1 LVITG
6 VINHPAFAVVWQ
18 KNTPDLA
25 MVALEPN
32 ETAVVDEVVKLGEA
46 VDTAGFV
53 PDAAKLSNLA

>member
-25 MVALEPN
+25 MAALEPN
-32 ETAVVDEVVKLGEA
+32 ETAVDEVVKLGEA